1 MSNDMKQRYDEIT
14 SESKKQE
21 EEWNEMYL
29 LIGDLTERQ
38 LNILHSVVVNELNWI
53 NSEREYSTEQPSA
66 YALQSNTTI
75 WLCFALTLFN
85 LLPP

>member
-1 MSNDMKQRYDEIT
+1 MEQNYDEIT
-14 SESKKQE
+14 NESKKQE

-53 NSEREYSTEQPSA
+53 NSEGEYSTE
-66 YALQSNTTI
+66 
-75 WLCFALTLFN
+75 
-85 LLPP
+85 

>member
-38 LNILHSVVVNELNWI
+38 LNILHSVVVNELKWI
-53 NSEREYSTEQPSA
+53 NSEGEYSTE
-66 YALQSNTTI
+66 
-75 WLCFALTLFN
+75 
-85 LLPP
+85 

>member
-53 NSEREYSTEQPSA
+53 NSEGEDSTE
-66 YALQSNTTI
+66 
-75 WLCFALTLFN
+75 
-85 LLPP
+85 

>member
-53 NSEREYSTEQPSA
+53 NSEGEYSTE
-66 YALQSNTTI
+66 
-75 WLCFALTLFN
+75 
-85 LLPP
+85 